1 MTLGEDVIEQVFL
14 QGGLSQIAALIEKI
28 VRLLY
33 TVKSSAKMVT
43 TTSKKLREMM
53 FVLS

>member
-14 QGGLSQIAALIEKI
+14 QGGLSQIAALIEKN
-28 VRLLY
+28 VWLLY

-43 TTSKKLREMM
+43 TTSKKLM
-53 FVLS
+53 FVLKHS